1 MPRMTKKDKEFFEKV
16 IGNVYDELRNKTNN
30 HSYLYHSNNKDT
42 VVNII
47 TKLSELKKEDQ
58 TKIFKSP
65 CWKSV
70 RDPYI
75 YYSERENHKNV
86 EYSKL
91 TDNFKNSFKSSVG
104 NALIRR
110 GNVDKEFR
118 EFLLENA
125 DGALLRWLIQSKEIA
140 TTMTKESAN
149 KIFDRVSN
157 AAILKSLIKIAPYDS
172 VMYGFKS
179 YKGKDKSVIST
190 FRNIIGYSDVTEENA
205 LSYVLSQPQT
215 NVWVFINT
223 VYNCGFA
230 SKAKQEDITTLI
242 NFVKEKEWGHW
253 HLQRFASYLF
263 AFCTKQ
269 TIYSNL
275 FFFKTNCPDSLAL
288 KLDLKQD

>member
-1 MPRMTKKDKEFFEKV
+1 MARMTKKDKEFFEKV
-16 IGNVYDELRNKTNN
+16 IENIYNELRCKFGDHLDVFNSRN
-30 HSYLYHSNNKDT
+30 SNT
-42 VVNII
+42 VVKIL

-58 TKIFKSP
+58 KKVFNSP

-70 RDPYI
+70 KDPYI
-75 YYSERENHKNV
+75 YYSDRKNLKNI

-91 TDNFKNSFKSSVG
+91 QDNFKNSFKSTVG
-104 NALIRR
+104 HSIIRR
-110 GNVDKEFR
+110 GQVDKEFR
-118 EFLLENA
+118 EFLLDNA
-125 DGALLRWLIQSKEIA
+125 DGALLKWLIQSKEIA

-149 KIFDRVSN
+149 KIFDRVKN
-157 AAILKSLIKIAPYDS
+157 ASILKNLIKIAPYDS
-172 VMYGFKS
+172 VVYGFKN
-179 YKGKDKSVIST
+179 YKGKDKRVIIA
-190 FRNIIGYSDVTEENA
+190 FRDIIGYSDVTEENA

-215 NVWVFINT
+215 NVWAFINT

-275 FFFKTNCPDSLAL
+275 FFFKTNCPESLAL